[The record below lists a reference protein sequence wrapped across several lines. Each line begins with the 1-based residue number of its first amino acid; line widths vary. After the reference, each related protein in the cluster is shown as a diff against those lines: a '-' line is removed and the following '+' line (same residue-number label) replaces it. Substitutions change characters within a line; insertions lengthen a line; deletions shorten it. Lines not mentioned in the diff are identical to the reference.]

1 MNAPRRGWALLCF
14 AFGCTHARPPQ
25 APRAHAAPVLAPAP
39 PLNPRLELPALG
51 LEVRPPAP
59 MELFENDAPLPDG
72 MMHTQGVACSVGT
85 QDYFVARYFR
95 GARDRAKDEIMLEN
109 AKHALAV
116 VSRATP
122 IKMGEWSGIELEGK
136 TKNQHDAWLRFYV
149 VGDGFWIAQV
159 ERSDGALD
167 RVAARAFFDSIVL
180 RQPWSVHAFP
190 EAHFSALMPDGG
202 VRLGK
207 KELNG
212 GDFTVAEAS
221 WLGGSETR
229 AYFVWAIPLGEGS
242 LTPDERMD
250 RGLEALGRDGNRVVW
265 QAPLSF
271 DDARG
276 RDILLQNKTSWAR
289 VRFLVT
295 ASNLYMLQA
304 AARTKDDLLDESVLR
319 FLTSIRW
326 Y

>member
-1 MNAPRRGWALLCF
+1 MNAARRCWVWLLL
-14 AFGCTHARPPQ
+14 ASSCTHARPPE
-25 APRAHAAPVLAPAP
+25 APAARTVPVLAQAAP
-39 PLNPRLELPALG
+39 LSPLLELPALG
-51 LEVRPPAP
+51 LQVRPPAP
-59 MELFENDAPLPDG
+59 MDLFESDAPLPDG
-72 MMHTQGVACSVGT
+72 MMHTEGVACSVGT

-95 GARDRAKDEIMLEN
+95 GARDRAKDEVMLEN
-109 AKHALAV
+109 AKHALAA

-122 IKMGEWSGIELEGK
+122 IKMGEWPGIELEGK
-136 TKNQHDAWLRFYV
+136 TKSKHDAWLRFYV

-167 RVAARAFFDSIVL
+167 RTAARAFFDSIVL

-207 KELNG
+207 KELNAS
-212 GDFTVAEAS
+212 DFTVAEAS

-229 AYFVWAIPLGEGS
+229 AYFVWAIPLDEGS
-242 LTPDERMD
+242 LSPDERMD
-250 RGLEALGRDGNRVVW
+250 RGLEALNRDGNRVVW
-265 QAPLSF
+265 QAPLAF

-276 RDILLQNKTSWAR
+276 RDILLQGKSSWTR

-295 ASNLYMLQA
+295 GTNLYMLQA
-304 AARTKDDLLDESVLR
+304 AARTKDDLLDEAVLR